1 MNWERYFSIYICI
14 NFQERVNFEVFNT
27 STFDFTSLTN
37 FYFILALDKYILKL
51 VNLPLALGFKK

>member
-1 MNWERYFSIYICI
+1 M
-14 NFQERVNFEVFNT
+14 FNT